1 MAGLLQQGAA
11 AQQPATA
18 PANPV
23 TPQFAAAA
31 AQAGAPGPQPPQQD
45 PAAGGAQQAPV
56 SEVQQIMPDAK
67 AVPGTPVGPEEQA
80 SPEEQ
85 QEYQRAMQALSK
97 VLYANDKTANSVVNQ
112 IDPNDKVGST
122 AKANMLI
129 IQQLDK
135 QINMDESIIAQMTQE
150 VSERVMELA
159 ETRHGF
165 EYSEREAQ
173 VILGATWE
181 GVMQIFGV
189 DETDVQG
196 LAQEIGPDNM
206 ANLKQQH
213 EGFLNG

>member
-1 MAGLLQQGAA
+1 MAGLLQQGAT

-56 SEVQQIMPDAK
+56 SEVQQIAPDAK

-85 QEYQRAMQALSK
+85 QEYQRAMKALSQ
-97 VLYANDKTANSVVNQ
+97 VLYANDKTSNAIVDQ

-122 AKANMLI
+122 AKVNMLVM
-129 IQQLDK
+129 QQLDK
-135 QINMDESIIAQMTQE
+135 KINMDESIVAQMTQE
-150 VSERVMELA
+150 VAERIMELA
-159 ETRHGF
+159 EARHGF

-181 GVMQIFGV
+181 GVAQMFGV
-189 DETDVQG
+189 TAEDAQG
-196 LAQEIGPDNM
+196 LAQELGPDNL
-206 ANLKQQH
+206 ANVKQQH